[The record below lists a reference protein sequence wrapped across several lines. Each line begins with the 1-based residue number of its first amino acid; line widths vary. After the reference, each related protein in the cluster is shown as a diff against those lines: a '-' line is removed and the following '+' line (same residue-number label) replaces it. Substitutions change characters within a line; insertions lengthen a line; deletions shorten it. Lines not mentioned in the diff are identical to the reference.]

1 MIFQDQNDIAWGQ
14 NWQQRI
20 DEALDAVTLLL
31 VVITPSLFR
40 SPPCRAEFGRFLDRE
55 RDRITIVGLD

>member
-1 MIFQDQNDIAWGQ
+1 VIFHDQNDIAWGQ
-14 NWQQRI
+14 SWPQRI

-31 VVITPSLFR
+31 LII
-40 SPPCRAEFGRFLDRE
+40 AEPVPQPAVPGGVRQVPGPG

>member
-31 VVITPSLFR
+31 LII
-40 SPPCRAEFGRFLDRE
+40 AELIPQPAVSGGVRQVPGPG